1 MKRST
6 SLLLFHALLSV
17 VSGILITQMSLLGR
31 IGIHTMY
38 RQFMV
43 FRSWWKTAL
52 LLFAAQCLL
61 LGLLWGVR
69 KMANLSVA
77 KKTAWL
83 LLIVGI
89 AGFGATYWDFSTTM
103 HKVMKAKFHFGFYL
117 FWIGWWVSCLYFIT
131 IKNEKPNNEI
141 VSQLDNEPVD
151 KLTNW
156 QITSFFLSFFF
167 FMSYFFR
174 NLHHGNYKKNPNETI
189 GNSPF
194 YGCPPQHFS
203 TC

>member
-17 VSGILITQMSLLGR
+17 VSGILVTQMSLLGR

-69 KMANLSVA
+69 KMANLSAA

-83 LLIVGI
+83 LLIVGV
-89 AGFGATYWDFSTTM
+89 AGFGATYWDFSATM

-141 VSQLDNEPVD
+141 VSQFDNEPINQWVID
-151 KLTNW
+151 KLAYQQIEKLTNHL
-156 QITSFFLSFFF
+156 IFFEFFLFYVLFF
-167 FMSYFFR
+167 
-174 NLHHGNYKKNPNETI
+174 L
-189 GNSPF
+189 
-194 YGCPPQHFS
+194 
-203 TC
+203 